1 MNAGIAWDTGYA
13 RDPVSDVAF
22 RVDRAVDLAR
32 TARTDRDRDTVL
44 DLLHEAAH
52 LAGPA
57 VEVAAGALAA
67 VHPVRRAVAADLLGV
82 VADCHPDMT
91 ADVTAVLVAACPV
104 EQDPTVQRSLAEAMG
119 HGDRRV
125 LPALVAYAAHPDAAV
140 RLAAAR
146 SLTTAMYEDPDDA
159 GLDALLRL
167 SADPDPEVRNWATFG
182 FGWQLPVDSTAI
194 REALWARTTDPYPEA
209 RQEGIRGLARR
220 RDRRVVP
227 LVAALLRADAAH
239 VFTFDAAGFLGDPAL
254 LPALALYNPV
264 DQGVAE
270 AMTECDPQARAARDA
285 RAWEL
290 FEEVCRRWPE
300 VPMALY
306 CERFELGMCL
316 DVAPVDPP
324 LGTPAVMEPA
334 MAHYNVEGLLARAGG
349 DIGRAADLVAAD
361 LLDAQLDG

>member
-1 MNAGIAWDTGYA
+1 MNAGIVWDTGYA
-13 RDPVSDVAF
+13 RDPVSDAAF
-22 RVDRAVDLAR
+22 RVDRAFDLAR
-32 TARTDRDRDTVL
+32 SARSDRDRDAVW

-52 LAGPA
+52 LPAPA
-57 VEVAAGALAA
+57 VEVATDALAA
-67 VHPVRRAVAADLLGV
+67 THPVRRSVAADLLGV
-82 VADCHPDMT
+82 VADCHPDAT
-91 ADVTAVLVAACPV
+91 ADVTTVLVAASPR
-104 EQDPTVQRSLAEAMG
+104 ETHAAVQRSLAEAMG

-125 LPALVAYAAHPDAAV
+125 LPALVTYAAHPDAAV
-140 RLAAAR
+140 RLATAR
-146 SLTTAMYEDPDDA
+146 SLTTAMYDDPDDA

-167 SADPDPEVRNWATFG
+167 STDPDPEVRNWATFG

-227 LVAALLRADAAH
+227 LVAGLLLADAAH
-239 VFTFDAAGFLGDPAL
+239 VFTFDAASFLGDPAL
-254 LPALALYNPV
+254 LPALALYNPI

-270 AMTECDPQARAARDA
+270 ALTECDPAARAVRDA

-300 VPMALY
+300 LPMALY
-306 CERFELGMCL
+306 CERFELGMSL
-316 DVAPVDPP
+316 DVAPIDPP
-324 LGTPAVMEPA
+324 LGAPAA
-334 MAHYNVEGLLARAGG
+334 MDVAIAHYSVEGLLARAGG
-349 DIGRAADLVAAD
+349 DVARAADLVAAD

>member
-1 MNAGIAWDTGYA
+1 
-13 RDPVSDVAF
+13 VSDASF

-32 TARTDRDRDTVL
+32 SARTDRDRDAVW

-57 VEVAAGALAA
+57 VEVAAGALVAA
-67 VHPVRRAVAADLLGV
+67 HPVRRAVAADLLGV
-82 VADCHPDMT
+82 VADCHPD
-91 ADVTAVLVAACPV
+91 AVSDVTGVLVAACPS
-104 EQDPTVQRSLAEAMG
+104 ERHATVQRSLAEAMG
-119 HGDRRV
+119 HGDPRV
-125 LPALVAYAAHPDAAV
+125 LPALIAFATHPDAAV
-140 RLAAAR
+140 RLATAR
-146 SLTTAMYEDPDDA
+146 SLTTTMYEDPVDA

-167 SADPDPEVRNWATFG
+167 STDPDPEVRNWATFG

-194 REALWARTTDPYPEA
+194 RDALWARTTDPYPEA

-227 LVAALLRADAAH
+227 LVAGLLLADAAH

-254 LPALALYNPV
+254 LPALAHYNPV
-264 DQGVAE
+264 DQGVTE
-270 AMTECDPQARAARDA
+270 AMTECDPAARAARDA

-290 FEEVCRRWPE
+290 FEEVCRRWPDLP
-300 VPMALY
+300 VALY

-316 DVAPVDPP
+316 DIAPIDPP
-324 LGTPAVMEPA
+324 VGRPAAVDTA
-334 MAHYNVEGLLARAGG
+334 IAHYSVEGLLARARG
-349 DIGRAADLVAAD
+349 DVLRAADLVAAD